1 MMRFQ
6 LVLLTH
12 TENHN
17 FVAARRCFGSC
28 GASKRVRAIILCL
41 KFRFQPGQTAKHFS
55 PPPVVSPQAVKIG
68 PPPLAVLWGSRTWGF
83 LSSPAVVAL
92 ASAEISRTYIYSDLI
107 GTL

>member
-1 MMRFQ
+1 YCS
-6 LVLLTH
+6 H
-12 TENHN
+12 TSENHN

-28 GASKRVRAIILCL
+28 GASMRVRAIILRL

-68 PPPLAVLWGSRTWGF
+68 PPPLAVLSGPSTWGF
-83 LSSPAVVAL
+83 LSSPAVVPL
-92 ASAEISRTYIYSDLI
+92 ASAKISRTCTYSDLI